1 MVTQVFWS
9 ILYKLKYQQGRKTPE
24 NLGNLKNYS
33 KNAQAAIRN
42 TKAVKIL
49 KIGGKIFIVVGASLD
64 ALKVINAYSNND
76 PKAGEYARKAALN
89 TSVALGSAAIPV
101 VGWMVGGVYFLGDA
115 LIPKDANGV
124 GGWERAMESSARN
137 VEENRKIVPSWSPRP
152 MGGL

>member
-1 MVTQVFWS
+1 M
-9 ILYKLKYQQGRKTPE
+9 KLGLPTKAE
-24 NLGNLKNYS
+24 
-33 KNAQAAIRN
+33 NAQASIRN

-64 ALKVINAYSNND
+64 ALKVINAYANND

-101 VGWMVGGVYFLGDA
+101 VGWMVGGVYFLGEA

-124 GGWERAMESSARN
+124 GGWERGMEASRQN
-137 VEENRKIVPSWSPRP
+137 VENNRAIAPSWSARP